1 MKNCGIASPR
11 KKVKYM
17 AICEDMEKVRRFKR
31 EKARLRRIFKP
42 MEPMRFK
49 AAEGLLAETAFM
61 RVALEDLRAVIDS
74 DGIIEMFEQGPNR
87 YLRQHPAVKS
97 YLSMVQRYTACCKLL
112 LDMLPTPDQ
121 DAADD
126 ELMAFVRRQSR

>member
-1 MKNCGIASPR
+1 
-11 KKVKYM
+11 
-17 AICEDMEKVRRFKR
+17 
-31 EKARLRRIFKP
+31 

-112 LDMLPTPDQ
+112 LDMLPAPDQ
-121 DAADD
+121 DAAED